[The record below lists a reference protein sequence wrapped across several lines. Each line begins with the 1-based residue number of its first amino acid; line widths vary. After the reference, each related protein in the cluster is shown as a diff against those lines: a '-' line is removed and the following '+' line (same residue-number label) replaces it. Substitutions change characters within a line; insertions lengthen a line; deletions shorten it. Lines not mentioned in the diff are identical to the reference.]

1 MSSAPS
7 SSRHNVSE
15 TESLIPST
23 QTGEFWE
30 LVEKEEPM
38 EKEETVE
45 KGRLENI
52 SQEGTWL
59 EVEKFSVNGETVERK
74 KGENLMQSWRK
85 MRQEQP
91 DLFKDVVVWQQ
102 PAARVDTVL
111 CHWARGA
118 RGESEVVRGSK

>member
-1 MSSAPS
+1 MTT
-7 SSRHNVSE
+7 E
-15 TESLIPST
+15 TEPEK
-23 QTGEFWE
+23 TGEFWE

-45 KGRLENI
+45 KGKFENI

-59 EVEKFSVNGETVERK
+59 EVEKFRVNGETVERK
-74 KGENLMQSWRK
+74 KGENLMQGWRK

-91 DLFKDVVVWQQ
+91 DLFKNVVVSQQ
-102 PAARVDTVL
+102 PAARVDAVL
-111 CHWARGA
+111 CHWVRGA